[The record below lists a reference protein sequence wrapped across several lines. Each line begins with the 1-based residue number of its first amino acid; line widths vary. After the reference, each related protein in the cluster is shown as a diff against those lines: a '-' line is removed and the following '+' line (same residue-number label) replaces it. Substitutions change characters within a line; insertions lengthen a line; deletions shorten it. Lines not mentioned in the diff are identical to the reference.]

1 MLVRPNTVI
10 HKISLASLEK
20 ITPGLF
26 PNEKKN
32 EGNLLNVSSDSH
44 LFYIKKK
51 KLYNYL
57 FLFYRFSNKL
67 FLINV
72 LHCILIVCPI
82 VY

>member
-10 HKISLASLEK
+10 HKIRLASLEK

-26 PNEKKN
+26 PNGKKN
-32 EGNLLNVSSDSH
+32 EGNLNVSSDSH
-44 LFYIKKK
+44 LFYIKKI
-51 KLYNYL
+51 Y
-57 FLFYRFSNKL
+57 FIITFFFFYRFSNKL

-82 VY
+82 AY

>member
-10 HKISLASLEK
+10 HKIRLASLEK

-44 LFYIKKK
+44 LFYIKKI
-51 KLYNYL
+51 YFIITYF
-57 FLFYRFSNKL
+57 FLQIFQ
-67 FLINV
+67 
-72 LHCILIVCPI
+72 
-82 VY
+82 